1 MTTAMSLLTSTRLR
15 LVLTTLL
22 LYAPFGQSDTIKD
35 QLASDYTGKV
45 LTLRHFY
52 TGEHLKFHADG
63 TLDGDSPIGPWTV
76 DGQLLVT
83 EAKLQKSTLVIR
95 GRRLILLYDSKSKT
109 FQDALTVVKNSD
121 HKDRDV
127 EKWLRAL
134 DVDIEIALSTEQPEQ
149 KEISAAMQAVFLTP
163 GESMIDIAPA
173 CWRSYFEL
181 LDHRPPKPQD
191 PNHTVYTMSANGG
204 ITPPRVTYNPEPEY
218 SEAARKVKW
227 QGTVLVSLIAEPT
240 GTVRDVQIASPLGAG
255 LDEKSVEAV
264 STWKFDPAQK
274 DGKAVPL
281 ALKVEATF
289 HLY

>member
-1 MTTAMSLLTSTRLR
+1 MTTAMSLLSSTRLR
-15 LVLTTLL
+15 FVLTTLL
-22 LYAPFGQSDTIKD
+22 LYAPLGQTDTVKE

-52 TGEHLKFHADG
+52 VGEHLKFRADG
-63 TLDGDSPIGPWTV
+63 TLEGDSPIGPWTV

-83 EAKLQKSTLVIR
+83 EAKLQKSNLVIR
-95 GRRLILLYDSKSKT
+95 GRRLILLYDSKLKT
-109 FQDALTVVKNSD
+109 FQDSLTVVKNSD

-134 DVDIEIALSTEQPEQ
+134 DVDIEIALSTEKPEQ
-149 KEISAAMQAVFLTP
+149 KEVSAAMQAVFLAR

-181 LDHRPPKPQD
+181 QDHRPPKPQD
-191 PNHTVYTMSANGG
+191 PNNPVYTMSANGS
-204 ITPPRVTYNPEPEY
+204 ITPPRVTYDPEPEY
-218 SEAARKVKW
+218 SDAAREVKW
-227 QGTVLVSLIAEPT
+227 QGTVLVSLVVEPT

>member
-1 MTTAMSLLTSTRLR
+1 MTTAMSLLSSTRLR
-15 LVLTTLL
+15 FVLTTLL
-22 LYAPFGQSDTIKD
+22 LYAPLGQSDTVKE

-52 TGEHLKFHADG
+52 VGGPLKFRADG
-63 TLDGDSPIGPWTV
+63 TLEGDSPIGPWTV

-83 EAKLQKSTLVIR
+83 EAKLQKSNLIIR
-95 GRRLILLYDSKSKT
+95 GRRLILLYDSKLKT
-109 FQDALTVVKNSD
+109 FQDSLTVVKNSD

-134 DVDIEIALSTEQPEQ
+134 DVDIEIALSTEKPEQ
-149 KEISAAMQAVFLTP
+149 KEVSAAMQAVFLTP
-163 GESMIDIAPA
+163 GESMIDITPA

-181 LDHRPPKPQD
+181 QDHRPPKPQD
-191 PNHTVYTMSANGG
+191 PNNPVYTMSANGS
-204 ITPPRVTYNPEPEY
+204 ITPPRVTYDPEPEY
-218 SEAARKVKW
+218 SDAAREVKW
-227 QGTVLVSLIAEPT
+227 QGTVLVSLVVEPT

>member
-1 MTTAMSLLTSTRLR
+1 MTTAMSLLSSTRLR
-15 LVLTTLL
+15 FVLTTLL
-22 LYAPFGQSDTIKD
+22 LYAPLGQSDTVKE

-52 TGEHLKFHADG
+52 VGEHLKFRADG
-63 TLDGDSPIGPWTV
+63 TLEGDSPIGPWTV

-83 EAKLQKSTLVIR
+83 EARLQKSNLIIR
-95 GRRLILLYDSKSKT
+95 GRRLILLYDSKLKT
-109 FQDALTVVKNSD
+109 FQDSLTVVKNSD

-134 DVDIEIALSTEQPEQ
+134 DVDIEIALSTEKPEQ
-149 KEISAAMQAVFLTP
+149 KEVSAAMQAVFLTP
-163 GESMIDIAPA
+163 GESIIDITPA

-181 LDHRPPKPQD
+181 QDHRPPKPQD
-191 PNHTVYTMSANGG
+191 PNNPVYTMSANGS
-204 ITPPRVTYNPEPEY
+204 ITPPRVTYDPEPEY
-218 SEAARKVKW
+218 SDAAREVKW
-227 QGTVLVSLIAEPT
+227 QGTVLVSLVVEPP